1 MYGFFIELS
10 KNIFQKSLADLMSL
24 LEPGP
29 FFQKITYSHFLQFI
43 RQIFAFCWNR
53 NIVKFALINCQ
64 KLEPSILRHFDH
76 LRNPKRHGTHEI
88 ISRRSVPIPA
98 FYQQSRKRK
107 LQLLGLPY
115 LWQSWYIRFF
125 REINFGHS
133 RSEKSVIFAH
143 LETSKLW
150 LFMKLCTFWK
160 LKFYQN
166 KIQSSKISK
175 KALFDLTTDFT

>member
-1 MYGFFIELS
+1 MSPIET
-10 KNIFQKSLADLMSL
+10 
-24 LEPGP
+24 GP
-29 FFQKITYSHFLQFI
+29 FVKKITYSHFLQFI

-115 LWQSWYIRFF
+115 LWQSWYFRFF

-133 RSEKSVIFAH
+133 RSEKSAIFAH
-143 LETSKLW
+143 LETLNYDFSWNFAILKAEIL
-150 LFMKLCTFWK
+150 LKQNQELRKKVKTSTFWH
-160 LKFYQN
+160 LKSPTLISR
-166 KIQSSKISK
+166 KIWVTEKSWN
-175 KALFDLTTDFT
+175 FHTVE